1 MIRIRSI
8 RVGGVGH
15 DLLRGDPEIYLL
27 FNFVQTCRKPFS
39 KLRFRLRRMA
49 SEGSSDLALA
59 ATTPLLDCP
68 VKTREVQT
76 VRTGNAFLARL
87 STKKVVKYRPDEVIF
102 SQGAPC
108 NEVHYIEEGL
118 VKLTTVSNRGRG
130 AVLGMLGHGDFLG
143 GECLSGESH
152 HQSSAIALVP
162 CSIAAIKRRTM
173 LRLIEQ
179 DRTVAAHLI
188 EFLLQRNRRIE
199 EDLIDRV
206 FNSSEKRLARTLLL
220 LSEHGRRTESPY
232 ILERISQDTLADM
245 VGTTRSRVNFFMN
258 KFRKLG
264 FIRYNGG
271 LKVYSSLQS
280 LLQD

>member
-1 MIRIRSI
+1 MR
-8 RVGGVGH
+8 
-15 DLLRGDPEIYLL
+15 
-27 FNFVQTCRKPFS
+27 RKG
-39 KLRFRLRRMA
+39 
-49 SEGSSDLALA
+49 SEGSLDPGSVWDLIPFQDGFVKPRYPETAGEGSA
-59 ATTPLLDCP
+59 FVSLLP
-68 VKTREVQT
+68 
-76 VRTGNAFLARL
+76 AR
-87 STKKVVKYRPDEVIF
+87 KIVKYQPDEVIF

-108 NEVHYIEEGL
+108 SEVLYIEEGL

-130 AVLGMLGHGDFLG
+130 AVLGILGHGDFLG
-143 GECLSGESH
+143 EECLSGENH
-152 HQSSAIALVP
+152 HASSAVTLVP
-162 CSIAAIKRRTM
+162 SSIAVVKRRTM
-173 LRLIEQ
+173 LRLVEQ
-179 DRTVAAHLI
+179 DRAVATRLI

-220 LSEHGRRTESPY
+220 LSEHGRRTGSPY
-232 ILERISQDTLADM
+232 ILERVSQDTLADM

-271 LKVYSSLQS
+271 LKVYSSLQR

>member
-1 MIRIRSI
+1 VKSRDVQSTS
-8 RVGGVGH
+8 GG
-15 DLLRGDPEIYLL
+15 
-27 FNFVQTCRKPFS
+27 S
-39 KLRFRLRRMA
+39 
-49 SEGSSDLALA
+49 
-59 ATTPLLDCP
+59 
-68 VKTREVQT
+68 
-76 VRTGNAFLARL
+76 AFLNLLPA
-87 STKKVVKYRPDEVIF
+87 KKIVKYRPGEVIF

-108 NEVHYIEEGL
+108 LEVDYIEEGL

-130 AVLGMLGHGDFLG
+130 AVLGILGRGDFLG
-143 GECLSGESH
+143 EECLGGETN
-152 HQSSAIALVP
+152 HQTSAVALVP
-162 CSIAAIKRRTM
+162 TSIVVVKRRAM

-179 DRTVAAHLI
+179 ERAIAGRLI
-188 EFLLQRNRRIE
+188 EFLLHRNRRIE

-220 LSEHGRRTESPY
+220 LNEHGKRTHSPL

-271 LKVYSSLQS
+271 LKIYNSLQS

>member
-1 MIRIRSI
+1 MKSRDAQS
-8 RVGGVGH
+8 VSG
-15 DLLRGDPEIYLL
+15 
-27 FNFVQTCRKPFS
+27 
-39 KLRFRLRRMA
+39 A
-49 SEGSSDLALA
+49 
-59 ATTPLLDCP
+59 
-68 VKTREVQT
+68 
-76 VRTGNAFLARL
+76 NAFLSLLPA
-87 STKKVVKYRPDEVIF
+87 KKIVKYQPDEVIF

-108 NEVHYIEEGL
+108 AEVNYIEEGL

-130 AVLGMLGHGDFLG
+130 AVLGILSHGDFLG
-143 GECLSGESH
+143 EECLGDETH
-152 HQSSAIALVP
+152 HQTSAVALVP
-162 CSIAAIKRRTM
+162 TSIVVIKRRTM

-179 DRTVAAHLI
+179 DRSAAAHLI
-188 EFLLQRNRRIE
+188 DFLLQRNRRIE
-199 EDLIDRV
+199 EDLIDHV

-220 LSEHGRRTESPY
+220 LNEHGKRTNSPF

-271 LKVYSSLQS
+271 LKIYNSLQS

>member
-1 MIRIRSI
+1 VKSRDPHKASAANSFLS
-8 RVGGVGH
+8 
-15 DLLRGDPEIYLL
+15 LLP
-27 FNFVQTCRKPFS
+27 TRKI
-39 KLRFRLRRMA
+39 
-49 SEGSSDLALA
+49 
-59 ATTPLLDCP
+59 
-68 VKTREVQT
+68 
-76 VRTGNAFLARL
+76 
-87 STKKVVKYRPDEVIF
+87 VKYRPDEAIF
-102 SQGAPC
+102 TQGAPC
-108 NEVHYIEEGL
+108 AEVNYIEEGL
-118 VKLTTVSNRGRG
+118 VKLTTVSNRGRA
-130 AVLGMLGHGDFLG
+130 AVLGILGHGDFLG
-143 GECLSGESH
+143 EECLSGETP
-152 HQSSAIALVP
+152 HQTSAVALVP
-162 CSIAAIKRRTM
+162 TSIMVIKRRTM

-179 DRTVAAHLI
+179 DRSVAGRLI

-220 LSEHGRRTESPY
+220 LSEHGSRTDSPY

>member
-1 MIRIRSI
+1 L
-8 RVGGVGH
+8 G
-15 DLLRGDPEIYLL
+15 
-27 FNFVQTCRKPFS
+27 
-39 KLRFRLRRMA
+39 A
-49 SEGSSDLALA
+49 
-59 ATTPLLDCP
+59 
-68 VKTREVQT
+68 
-76 VRTGNAFLARL
+76 
-87 STKKVVKYRPDEVIF
+87 KKVVKYQPDEVIF

-108 NEVHYIEEGL
+108 SEVYYIEEGL

-130 AVLGMLGHGDFLG
+130 AVLGILGHGDFLG
-143 GECLSGESH
+143 EECLSRETH
-152 HQSSAIALVP
+152 HQASAVPLVP
-162 CSIAAIKRRTM
+162 SSIVVIKRRTM

-179 DRTVAAHLI
+179 DRSVAVHLI
-188 EFLLQRNRRIE
+188 EFLLQRTRRIE

-220 LSEHGRRTESPY
+220 LNDHGNRTDSPY

-271 LKVYSSLQS
+271 LKVSTSLQN
-280 LLQD
+280 LLKD

>member
-1 MIRIRSI
+1 MKS
-8 RVGGVGH
+8 
-15 DLLRGDPEIYLL
+15 
-27 FNFVQTCRKPFS
+27 
-39 KLRFRLRRMA
+39 
-49 SEGSSDLALA
+49 
-59 ATTPLLDCP
+59 
-68 VKTREVQT
+68 REAQSVS
-76 VRTGNAFLARL
+76 TGNPFLKL
-87 STKKVVKYRPDEVIF
+87 LPSKKIVKYRPDEVIF
-102 SQGAPC
+102 SQGASC
-108 NEVHYIEEGL
+108 SEVYYIEEGL
-118 VKLTTVSNRGRG
+118 VKLTTVSNRGRA
-130 AVLGMLGHGDFLG
+130 AVLGILGHGGFLG
-143 GECLSGESH
+143 EECLSGETH
-152 HQSSAIALVP
+152 HQTSAIALAP
-162 CSIAAIKRRTM
+162 TSIAVIKRRTM

-179 DRTVAAHLI
+179 DRSAAAHLI

-220 LSEHGRRTESPY
+220 LSEHGRRTDSPY

>member
-1 MIRIRSI
+1 
-8 RVGGVGH
+8 VNNANT
-15 DLLRGDPEIYLL
+15 LLSLL
-27 FNFVQTCRKPFS
+27 GP
-39 KLRFRLRRMA
+39 
-49 SEGSSDLALA
+49 
-59 ATTPLLDCP
+59 
-68 VKTREVQT
+68 
-76 VRTGNAFLARL
+76 
-87 STKKVVKYRPDEVIF
+87 KKVVKYQPDEVIF

-108 NEVHYIEEGL
+108 SEVYYIQEGL

-130 AVLGMLGHGDFLG
+130 AVLGILGHGDFLG
-143 GECLSGESH
+143 EECLSGETH
-152 HQSSAIALVP
+152 HQTSAVTLVP
-162 CSIAAIKRRTM
+162 SSIVVIKRRTM

-179 DRTVAAHLI
+179 DRSVAAHLI

-220 LSEHGRRTESPY
+220 LSDHGKRTDSGY

-245 VGTTRSRVNFFMN
+245 VGTTRSRINFFMN

>member
-1 MIRIRSI
+1 VKSRDAQSVGSRS
-8 RVGGVGH
+8 
-15 DLLRGDPEIYLL
+15 
-27 FNFVQTCRKPFS
+27 
-39 KLRFRLRRMA
+39 
-49 SEGSSDLALA
+49 
-59 ATTPLLDCP
+59 
-68 VKTREVQT
+68 
-76 VRTGNAFLARL
+76 AFLNLLPA
-87 STKKVVKYRPDEVIF
+87 KKVVKYRPDEVIF

-108 NEVHYIEEGL
+108 SEVNYIEEGL

-130 AVLGMLGHGDFLG
+130 AVLGILGHGDFLG
-143 GECLSGESH
+143 EECLSGETH
-152 HQSSAIALVP
+152 RQTSAVALVP
-162 CSIAAIKRRTM
+162 TSIVVIKRRAM

-179 DRTVAAHLI
+179 DRGASAHLI
-188 EFLLQRNRRIE
+188 DFLLHRNRRIE

-220 LSEHGRRTESPY
+220 LNEHGKRTDSPF
-232 ILERISQDTLADM
+232 ILDRISQDTLADM

-271 LKVYSSLQS
+271 LKIYNSLQS

>member
-1 MIRIRSI
+1 MRS
-8 RVGGVGH
+8 R
-15 DLLRGDPEIYLL
+15 
-27 FNFVQTCRKPFS
+27 NVQTIGAGNSFLS
-39 KLRFRLRRMA
+39 
-49 SEGSSDLALA
+49 
-59 ATTPLLDCP
+59 LLP
-68 VKTREVQT
+68 
-76 VRTGNAFLARL
+76 G
-87 STKKVVKYRPDEVIF
+87 KKVVQHRPDEVIF

-108 NEVHYIEEGL
+108 TEVNYIEEGL

-130 AVLGMLGHGDFLG
+130 AVLGILGRGDFMG
-143 GECLSGESH
+143 EECLSGETH
-152 HQSSAIALVP
+152 HQTSAVALVP
-162 CSIAAIKRRTM
+162 ASIAVIKRRTM
-173 LRLIEQ
+173 LRMIEQ
-179 DRTVAAHLI
+179 DRSVAAHLI
-188 EFLLQRNRRIE
+188 EFLLHRNRRIE

-220 LSEHGRRTESPY
+220 LSEHGKRTGSPY

-271 LKVYSSLQS
+271 LKVYSSLQT

>member
-1 MIRIRSI
+1 MKSR
-8 RVGGVGH
+8 
-15 DLLRGDPEIYLL
+15 DTQPLNNANTLLSLL
-27 FNFVQTCRKPFS
+27 GP
-39 KLRFRLRRMA
+39 
-49 SEGSSDLALA
+49 
-59 ATTPLLDCP
+59 
-68 VKTREVQT
+68 
-76 VRTGNAFLARL
+76 
-87 STKKVVKYRPDEVIF
+87 KKVVKYQPDEVIF

-108 NEVHYIEEGL
+108 SEVYYIQEGL

-130 AVLGMLGHGDFLG
+130 AVLGILGHGDFLG
-143 GECLSGESH
+143 EECLSGETH
-152 HQSSAIALVP
+152 HQTSAVTLVP
-162 CSIAAIKRRTM
+162 SSIVVIKRRTM

-179 DRTVAAHLI
+179 DRSVAAHLI

-220 LSEHGRRTESPY
+220 LSDHGKRTDSGY

-245 VGTTRSRVNFFMN
+245 VGTTRSRINFFMN